1 MSDPVELSFQL
12 PGGIWQRV
20 REVRSKVAEVA
31 ASLPAEV
38 RDAAVMVTAE
48 LVENAI
54 KYGESVPGCPDVN
67 VLVSIQPERVVIEV
81 VNGASDASMLTE
93 LFERVDQIQ
102 ASDDREALY
111 IGRLS
116 EMLATPGVGGKLG
129 LYRIGFE
136 GNFNLECHHEDQI
149 LTVRATRLLA

>member
-1 MSDPVELSFQL
+1 MSTPIELSFQL

-20 REVRSKVAEVA
+20 REVRARVAEVA
-31 ASLPAEV
+31 AGLPAEV

-54 KYGESVPGCPDVN
+54 KYGESVPRCQDVN
-67 VLVSIQPERVVIEV
+67 VLVSIQPDQVVIEV
-81 VNGASDASMLTE
+81 VNGASDASLLTE
-93 LFERVDQIQ
+93 LFERVQQIQ
-102 ASDDREALY
+102 TSDDRESLY

-136 GNFNLECHHEDQI
+136 GNFNLECRHDDQV